1 MPRAAKILL
10 IALLLPAIVVGLLTA
25 HFLLTP
31 LTPPAGTTLEIR
43 HGEPFATIARHL
55 AAAGVVAGDRPL
67 RLLARWRGDAGRVQA
82 GRYAFSAPA
91 TPDAVLDRLVA
102 GDVVRTTV
110 TIPEG
115 WTLREIAAR
124 LDEKGL
130 ADQRELL
137 RQAGNADFLRTLGI
151 PAATLEGYLF
161 PETYSFAAGTPPRRI
176 LAMMVEEFRR
186 RITPD
191 MLSGAR
197 AQGLDLHQLVTLA
210 SIVQKEAGSTT
221 EMPLIAAV
229 FHNRLRR
236 HMPLQADP
244 TVIYGIADFNGNL
257 TRADL
262 EQKTPYNTYRI
273 AGLPPGPI
281 ASPGTAALEAAAH
294 PAAVDYLYFV
304 ARGDGSHVFSTTLAE
319 HNRAVRRYQL
329 HR

>member
-1 MPRAAKILL
+1 MPRLIKILL
-10 IALLLPAIVVGLLTA
+10 IPLLLTA
-25 HFLLTP
+25 LVGGLLVVQFLVTP
-31 LTPPAGTTLEIR
+31 LTPPSGTTLLIQR
-43 HGEPFATIARHL
+43 GDSFASIARRL
-55 AAAGVVAGDRPL
+55 ALSGVVAGDRSL

-82 GRYAFSAPA
+82 GEYAFSDPA
-91 TPDAVLDRLVA
+91 TPGAVLDRLVA
-102 GDVVRTTV
+102 GDVVTTTV

-124 LDEKGL
+124 LHEKGL
-130 ADQRELL
+130 ADRSEIL
-137 RQAGNADFLRTLGI
+137 RLAGDAEFLHTLDI
-151 PAATLEGYLF
+151 PAASLEGYLF
-161 PETYSFAAGTPPRRI
+161 PETYRLAAGTPARHI
-176 LAMMVEEFRR
+176 LTMMVDQFRR
-186 RITPD
+186 RLTPE
-191 MLSGAR
+191 MVSA
-197 AQGLDLHQLVTLA
+197 AKEQGLDVHQLVTLA
-210 SIVQKEAGSTT
+210 SIIQKEAGSEA

-229 FHNRLRR
+229 FRNRLRR

-244 TVIYGIADFNGNL
+244 TVIYGIADFDGNL

-262 EQKTPYNTYRI
+262 EKKTPYNTYRI

-304 ARGDGSHVFSTTLAE
+304 ARGDGSHVFSATLAE